1 MRVVDAPD
9 SFTEVI
15 EDSANLGLG
24 SQSGKLLLCLFTE
37 RIYLRGIDTDLVK
50 EQSVLF
56 RVAGLGEILTKNCR
70 VAGVVVRFAFGR
82 W

>member
-1 MRVVDAPD
+1 MRVINAFY

-24 SQSGKLLLCLFTE
+24 SQGGKLLLCLFTE

-50 EQSVLF
+50 QQLLDWE
-56 RVAGLGEILTKNCR
+56 
-70 VAGVVVRFAFGR
+70 RFLQRIAE
-82 W
+82 